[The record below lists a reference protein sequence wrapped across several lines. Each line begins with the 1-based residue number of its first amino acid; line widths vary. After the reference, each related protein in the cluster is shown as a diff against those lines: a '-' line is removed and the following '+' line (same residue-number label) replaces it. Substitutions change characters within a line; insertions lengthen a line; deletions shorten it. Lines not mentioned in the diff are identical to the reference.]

1 MEPPYIIS
9 TVGSIWSRIVAATSK
24 MSKPQLFILV
34 AANGAVIYFCA
45 KIWYYSEVYNPWE
58 NLKMVWAKRTFWY
71 GSYKDNLKRPLHEVE
86 IKRYEDLRKFIIY
99 GYSQGACPFI
109 SICKPHYVSGIRSCA
124 SKRVFIT
131 GNEALDSTLRYFDT
145 KRWQDVRNKIREVLS
160 TKNWMF
166 RYAFEDIVETMYK
179 QLTIIKKDYGN
190 GRPVDVKR
198 QVLSRF
204 I

>member
-1 MEPPYIIS
+1 M
-9 TVGSIWSRIVAATSK
+9 
-24 MSKPQLFILV
+24 
-34 AANGAVIYFCA
+34 
-45 KIWYYSEVYNPWE
+45 
-58 NLKMVWAKRTFWY
+58 AKRTFWY

-86 IKRYEDLRKFIIY
+86 IKRYQELRKFIIY

-131 GNEALDSTLRYFDT
+131 GNEALDSTLSYFDT
-145 KRWQDVRNKIREVLS
+145 KRWQDVRNKIRELLS
-160 TKNWMF
+160 TENWMF

-198 QVLSRF
+198 IFDAFTFDAACNVLLLTEYETIKNPDSDLLKEIKRILDTSDNF
-204 I
+204 AEKLILRSKFLSLLASYS